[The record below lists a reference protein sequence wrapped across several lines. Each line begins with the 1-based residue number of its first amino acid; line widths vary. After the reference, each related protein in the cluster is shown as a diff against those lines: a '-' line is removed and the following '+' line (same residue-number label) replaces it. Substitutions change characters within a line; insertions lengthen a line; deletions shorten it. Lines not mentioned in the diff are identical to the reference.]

1 MKKKLYAT
9 ILSLCLLVAAFPVSV
24 FADESVTVTE
34 DGSVNTTLNYQ
45 HEEMPHSDTF
55 SVLIPTSLSWGSGA
69 TSFEVSL
76 TSDITNPNFA
86 VNVFLDPSSLE
97 TVDNVDVIKLYS
109 TTDNSYYCTFD
120 MQVNFSKAVTKEDNR
135 VTQFTSVSEKTAYVG
150 LTPWVENPNPDNL
163 NYSGSIT
170 FNISSEYF

>member
-1 MKKKLYAT
+1 MKKKLYAI

-34 DGSVNTTLNYQ
+34 DGSVDTTLNYQ
-45 HEEMPHSDTF
+45 HEDMPHSDTF
-55 SVLIPTSLSWGSGA
+55 SVLIPTSVSWYGGA
-69 TSFEVSL
+69 ISLDISL

-97 TVDNVDVIKLYS
+97 TVDNVDSIKLYS
-109 TTDNSYYCTFD
+109 TTDNSYYCTFSPD
-120 MQVNFSKAVTKEDNR
+120 VASTAITKENNR
-135 VTQFTSVSEKTAYVG
+135 VAQFTSASEKNAFMC

-163 NYSGSIT
+163 NYSGTIT